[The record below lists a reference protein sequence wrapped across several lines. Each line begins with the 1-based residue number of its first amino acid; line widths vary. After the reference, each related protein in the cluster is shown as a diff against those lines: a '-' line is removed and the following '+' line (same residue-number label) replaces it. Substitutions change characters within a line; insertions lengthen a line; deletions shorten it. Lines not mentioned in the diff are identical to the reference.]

1 MMNKLVTF
9 RHLAVAGFACL
20 LAASCSDVTD
30 DGTTLPPGM
39 YPMTFTASVD
49 GLTATRATTDNS
61 SRWTGG
67 EQVNI
72 QVNNTSKTYTATSDG
87 ALTSTD
93 GFYWQDKNSINV
105 NAWYPVNFNLDNIT
119 RQNENENYAQLDFL
133 YAPQSSVSFN
143 TTASLNFEH
152 RMAKVTATLK
162 AGSGLTDSDLQN
174 AEVKF
179 YGYTTA
185 TVDCA
190 AGTITSPNSNGWIT
204 AYPSGNSYSALLIP
218 QSPFTAGEKFI
229 SVTISGNIY
238 YYTPATGDADTEAGK
253 AYNYTITVHK
263 NGMIVSADGWESMGG
278 DVTGTNDTE
287 PYTITVTGDGIS
299 DIAISNTTDA
309 SNGKF
314 SYPLDATDNPVL
326 TFKVNDGKGVTAV
339 ELAGRCEYEQTYDAT
354 QRQFTFTLSDISTS
368 VDIHLVTKD
377 SESPQVG
384 YLVYEDKTIFHNLI
398 NPAAGIVYK
407 IEGQTVYV
415 VALKSGGFIKGKADY
430 GGAVSNHKPA
440 ITGCSWGVSEQSLRD
455 IFAVQEAKGDNSW
468 PSQWNRLFGQHWYGD
483 EGAAW
488 GKTIGSA
495 TGNSE
500 RFNKDDW
507 PTPGGANTRA
517 FCTITMP

>member
-1 MMNKLVTF
+1 MMNQSNPF
-9 RHLAVAGFACL
+9 RHLAVAVFACL
-20 LAASCSDVTD
+20 MAASCSDVTD
-30 DGTTLPPGM
+30 DSTALPDGK

-49 GLTATRATTDNS
+49 GLTTTRATTDNN

-87 ALTSTD
+87 ALTLTD

-105 NAWYPVNFNLDNIT
+105 KAWYPVNFNLANIT
-119 RQNENENYAQLDFL
+119 RQNDGNNYAQLDFL
-133 YAPQSSVSFN
+133 YAPQSSVPFN

-152 RMAKVTATLK
+152 RMTKVTATLK

-190 AGTITSPNSNGWIT
+190 AGTITSPSTNAWIT
-204 AYPSGNSYSALLIP
+204 AYPSGSSYSALLVP

-229 SVTISGNIY
+229 SVTISGNTY
-238 YYTPATGDADTEAGK
+238 YYTPSVGDADTEAGK

-263 NGMIVSADGWESMGG
+263 SGMIVSADGWESMG
-278 DVTGTNDTE
+278 DVTGANDTE
-287 PYTITVTGDGIS
+287 PYIITVTGEGIS
-299 DIAISNTTDA
+299 DISISNTTDVP
-309 SNGKF
+309 NGKF

-326 TFKVNDGKGVTAV
+326 TFKVNEGKGVTAV
-339 ELAGRCEYEQTYDAT
+339 ELVGWCKYNQTFDVT

-377 SESPQVG
+377 TESPQVG
-384 YLVYEDKTIFHNLI
+384 YLVYEDKTISQNFI
-398 NPAAGIVYK
+398 NPPAGIVYK
-407 IEGQTVYV
+407 IENKKVYV
-415 VALKSGGFIKGKADY
+415 VALESGGYINRNADY
-430 GGAVSNHKPA
+430 WGAVSNHKPA
-440 ITGCSWGVSEQSLRD
+440 IQGCSWGVSEQSLRD
-455 IFAVQEAKGDNSW
+455 IFAVQEANGDSSW
-468 PSQWNRLFGQHWYGD
+468 PSHWKRLYGQHWYGD
-483 EGAAW
+483 DGISW
-488 GKTIGSA
+488 GWSIGNA
-495 TGNSE
+495 TGE
-500 RFNKDDW
+500 RGHFNKDYPDY
-507 PTPGGANTRA
+507 GGANTRA